1 VLLSLHVQLPMTNI
15 MTLSHSFSG
24 IDQLLQPKITE
35 DVEIVDD
42 QEDTHAIAAYYAAD
56 SNLVDDESRFERIFF
71 EPRLGLAVDTMAD
84 RPAVESSVNVLTEI
98 STQTIFGICSLY
110 LFVYVNM
117 IIMSRTVNGM
127 RRLYNFKIFEFS

>member
-1 VLLSLHVQLPMTNI
+1 MTNI

-71 EPRLGLAVDTMAD
+71 EPRLGLAVETMAD
-84 RPAVESSVNVLTEI
+84 RITIYRTAVESSVNVLTEI
-98 STQTIFGICSLY
+98 PTQTIFGKCLFVVCIY
-110 LFVYVNM
+110 LF
-117 IIMSRTVNGM
+117 MS
-127 RRLYNFKIFEFS
+127 I

>member
-1 VLLSLHVQLPMTNI
+1 MGEICLEYYVLLSLHVQLPMTNI

-71 EPRLGLAVDTMAD
+71 EPTRRGNHYGRNHYRT
-84 RPAVESSVNVLTEI
+84 AVEGSVNVLTEI
-98 STQTIFGICSLY
+98 STQTIFGICSSY
-110 LFVYVNM
+110 FVYVNM

-127 RRLYNFKIFEFS
+127 RR

>member
-1 VLLSLHVQLPMTNI
+1 MTNI

-84 RPAVESSVNVLTEI
+84 RTAVESSVNVLTEI
-98 STQTIFGICSLY
+98 PTQTIFGKCLFVVCIY
-110 LFVYVNM
+110 LF
-117 IIMSRTVNGM
+117 MS
-127 RRLYNFKIFEFS
+127 I